1 MYDAP
6 HTIGGLFILVAGGSS
21 CCHHLQNKTWTLEMD
36 VPESAFMPRLVS
48 DPGSRAVKLEQHPL
62 CQRPV
67 EEHIDGALPLH
78 SPVSPSF
85 AMQKLR
91 TGKEGTNIL

>member
-1 MYDAP
+1 
-6 HTIGGLFILVAGGSS
+6 
-21 CCHHLQNKTWTLEMD
+21 MD

-48 DPGSRAVKLEQHPL
+48 DPGSRAVRLEQHPL